1 MPSWWNTEGPRNK
14 VVAQMLMMSLAVT
27 WVVIF
32 IPVEEDTAVGD
43 MRPVFEKHGEDNAY
57 KDRGS

>member
-1 MPSWWNTEGPRNK
+1 
-14 VVAQMLMMSLAVT
+14 MLMMSLAVT

-32 IPVEEDTAVGD
+32 IPVEEDTAVGA

>member
-1 MPSWWNTEGPRNK
+1 
-14 VVAQMLMMSLAVT
+14 MLMMSLAVT

>member
-1 MPSWWNTEGPRNK
+1 
-14 VVAQMLMMSLAVT
+14 MLKISLVVT

-32 IPVEEDTAVGD
+32 IPVEEDTVVGA

-57 KDRGS
+57 RDRGS